1 MSQHLKFIKVFRIV
15 CYICAIY
22 FLAMGLALMLFPAF
36 ISRIAGTQDPVILGM
51 LRGAGGSIVPYSILY
66 IIVARSPLS
75 KRWAIIVIAI
85 ANITAIV
92 LDFLSVFLGE
102 YLLSYAM
109 IDVPVEVI
117 SLLMMVLFL
126 IQLSN
131 NKQRVVLEHE

>member
-1 MSQHLKFIKVFRIV
+1 MFQHLKFIIVFRAV

-36 ISRIAGTQDPVILGM
+36 ISRISGTQDPVILGM
-51 LRGAGGSIVPYSILY
+51 LRGAGGSIVPYAILY
-66 IIVARSPLS
+66 IIAARSPLNR
-75 KRWAIIVIAI
+75 RWAAIVIAF
-85 ANITAIV
+85 ANLTAIV

-109 IDVPVEVI
+109 IDVPIEAI

-126 IQLSN
+126 VQYSD
-131 NKQRVVLEHE
+131 NKQKAVLEHD